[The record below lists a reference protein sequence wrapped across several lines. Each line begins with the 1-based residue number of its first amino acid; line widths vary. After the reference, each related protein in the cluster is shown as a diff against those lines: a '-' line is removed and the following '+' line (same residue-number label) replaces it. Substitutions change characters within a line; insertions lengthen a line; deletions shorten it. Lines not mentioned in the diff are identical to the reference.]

1 MKDKFSKRNA
11 RYDLVH
17 VFYVMNVVKK
27 SQKAKARSGIPMA
40 YIPSTIRCSVYRRTQ
55 RAVLRLMKSEIKECE
70 TVM

>member
-1 MKDKFSKRNA
+1 MRSRTRILRNEC
-11 RYDLVH
+11 R
-17 VFYVMNVVKK
+17 KK